1 MRQSR
6 LFPKTQKEAPKDET
20 ALNAKFLARAGF
32 VDKLMAG
39 VYTFLPLGFRVLK
52 KIEDIVREE
61 MVKAGGQEILMPAL
75 QPKENWEITGRWET
89 MSDLYKIKDMS
100 EREFALGPT
109 HEEVIFPL
117 LKKTIFS
124 YKDLPLY
131 VFQIQNKFRME
142 LRAKSGLLRGREFM
156 MKDFYSFH
164 ADEKDRDGYYE
175 TMTDVYKIIFSKVGL
190 GKDTYFTFASGG
202 TFSKYSHEFQTVTKA
217 GEDTIHICDQCRVA
231 INDEILK
238 EQKTCPQCNGADFRK
253 EKSIEV
259 GNIFKLKNKFTDD
272 FNLKFKDKDG
282 LEQPVIVGC
291 YGIGLGRLMGA
302 IAEVHNDQAGI
313 VWSES
318 VAPFKIHLI
327 KLAAGKT
334 SGVEETAEKLYKE
347 LLEKNI
353 EVLYDDRDDVSPG
366 EKLVDADLIGIP
378 WRVVV
383 SEKTGPDK
391 VELKKRSEKQTQL
404 ISQAEFLKLVS

>member
-1 MRQSR
+1 M
-6 LFPKTQKEAPKDET
+6 
-20 ALNAKFLARAGF
+20 
-32 VDKLMAG
+32 
-39 VYTFLPLGFRVLK
+39 
-52 KIEDIVREE
+52 
-61 MVKAGGQEILMPAL
+61 
-75 QPKENWEITGRWET
+75 
-89 MSDLYKIKDMS
+89 
-100 EREFALGPT
+100 
-109 HEEVIFPL
+109 
-117 LKKTIFS
+117 
-124 YKDLPLY
+124 
-131 VFQIQNKFRME
+131 
-142 LRAKSGLLRGREFM
+142 RAKSGLLRGREFM

-353 EVLYDDRDDVSPG
+353 EVLYDDREDISPG
-366 EKLVDADLIGIP
+366 EKLVDSDLIGIP
-378 WRVVV
+378 WRIVV
-383 SEKTGPDK
+383 SEKTLSQNK
-391 VELKKRSEKQTQL
+391 IELKKRSEKQTQL